1 VHWQATEE
9 RRKAEE
15 ARELQ
20 EFLAYFKKERQGK
33 VTHVKEA
40 ILPSTSGKAKVT
52 SAVSISSPSVTLED
66 VTDMLN
72 DHTKHPTSH
81 LHYMLENSLVK
92 IFKTLNPFSDPTSV
106 SGIPQAPSSLA

>member
-1 VHWQATEE
+1 
-9 RRKAEE
+9 
-15 ARELQ
+15 
-20 EFLAYFKKERQGK
+20 
-33 VTHVKEA
+33 
-40 ILPSTSGKAKVT
+40 
-52 SAVSISSPSVTLED
+52 
-66 VTDMLN
+66 MLN